1 MSVRIPS
8 ARLSVPSGILKM
20 THQRQHLRDRRAYLS
35 EGGPI
40 YRLKM
45 RRMDHTKFGVI
56 FLVQLIFGSAYCL
69 PHVFEAPI
77 VIARNQGR
85 RVFIITRSYCV
96 AGKQRRL
103 GGVVY
108 IRSISTVL
116 Y

>member
-20 THQRQHLRDRRAYLS
+20 THQRQHLRGRRAYLS

-56 FLVQLIFGSAYCL
+56 FLVQLSGGHTGGASGAVHQGPRPLGAHQRGPDSNLFEKFLLFLTL
-69 PHVFEAPI
+69 PVTVAT
-77 VIARNQGR
+77 AK
-85 RVFIITRSYCV
+85 RSFS
-96 AGKQRRL
+96 KL
-103 GGVVY
+103 K
-108 IRSISTVL
+108 
-116 Y
+116 